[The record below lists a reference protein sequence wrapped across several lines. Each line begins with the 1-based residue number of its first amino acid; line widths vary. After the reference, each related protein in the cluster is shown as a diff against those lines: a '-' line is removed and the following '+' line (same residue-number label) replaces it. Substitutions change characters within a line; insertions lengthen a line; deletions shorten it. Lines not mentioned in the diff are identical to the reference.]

1 MRRVV
6 VTGMGMLAPFGRGVD
21 YNWENIVAG
30 KSAIRRID
38 EDLELYDVP
47 VKIAGKVPMGKEAHR
62 FDPDTVMEPKEQRRV
77 DKFILF
83 GMAAGI
89 DAMEDCGWKPESEE
103 EQYRAGVMMGS
114 GIGGLQTIYEN
125 SVIINENKSTHRV
138 SPFFIPS
145 CLINMISGN
154 LSIRFGLKGPN
165 HACVTACSTGTHA
178 IGDAAAMIAR
188 GDAMQPTIS
197 DGDLIWVDVSIK
209 TPTSDGLYLFALKGE
224 VFVKRLRLDNFNDC
238 PEKASRPWD
247 KARSGFVMGEGAG
260 ALVLEEYEHAKARG
274 AKIYAEIVG
283 YGMSGDAY
291 HITAPSGD
299 GAYRAMKMAADHA
312 AEHGVALSD
321 ISYINAH
328 GTSTPAGDVGEALA
342 VKRLFGENMKNVS
355 MSSTKS
361 AIGHLL
367 GAAGAVEA
375 VLTIKALCEQTCPP
389 TLNLENPAD
398 EVADFDLV
406 PLKAKKKE
414 IKAAMSNSFGFG
426 GTNSS
431 VVFKK
436 IDD

>member
-6 VTGMGMLAPFGRGVD
+6 VTGLGIVSPLGRGVD
-21 YNWENIVAG
+21 YNWKSILEG
-30 KSAIRRID
+30 KSGIRKIEGID
-38 EDLELYDVP
+38 LKDIP
-47 VKIAGKVPMGKEAHR
+47 VKIAGQVPTGKGEHE
-62 FDPDTVMEPKEQRRV
+62 FDPDSVMAPKDQKKNDR
-77 DKFILF
+77 FIMY
-83 GMAAGI
+83 GMAAGD
-89 DAMEDCGWKPESEE
+89 DALKDAGWNAETASEE
-103 EQYRAGVMMGS
+103 EKYRFGVMMGS
-114 GIGGLQTIYEN
+114 GIGGLDVIYEN
-125 SVIINENKSTHRV
+125 AISFHENGMKRI

-145 CLINMISGN
+145 CLINLVSGN
-154 LSIRFGLKGPN
+154 LSIKHGLKGPN

-178 IGDAAAMIAR
+178 IGDAARIIAC
-188 GDAMQPTIS
+188 GDADMMLAGGAES
-197 DGDLIWVDVSIK
+197 AVNVLGLSGFARMKAV
-209 TPTSDGLYLFALKGE
+209 TSD
-224 VFVKRLRLDNFNDC
+224 FNDA

-247 KARSGFVMGEGAG
+247 KGRSGFVMGEGSG
-260 ALVLEEYEHAKARG
+260 ALVLEELEHAKARG
-274 AKIYAEIVG
+274 AKIYAELIG

-312 AEHGVALSD
+312 KEHGVELKD
-321 ISYINAH
+321 INYINAH

-342 VKRLFGENMKNVS
+342 VKRLFGDDIKSVS

-375 VLTIKALCEQTCPP
+375 VFTIKAIEDQVCPP
-389 TLNLENPAD
+389 TLNLEDPAD
-398 EVADFDLV
+398 EISDMDLV

-431 VVFKK
+431 LIFKK
-436 IDD
+436 F

>member
-6 VTGMGMLAPFGRGVD
+6 VTGMGVVSPLGRGVKH
-21 YNWENIVAG
+21 NWESLMAG
-30 KSAIRRID
+30 KSGISRI
-38 EDLELYDVP
+38 EGVDLKDIP
-47 VKIAGKVPMGKEAHR
+47 VMIAGQVPFGENEPD
-62 FDPDTVMEPKEQRRV
+62 FNPDTVFAPKDQKKN
-77 DKFILF
+77 DKFIMY
-83 GMAAGI
+83 GMAAAG
-89 DAMEDCGWKPESEE
+89 DALKDAGWDAETASEE
-103 EQYRAGVMMGS
+103 EKDRAGVMMGA
-114 GIGGLQTIYEN
+114 GIGGLQGIYEN
-125 SVIINENKSTHRV
+125 AVSFNEFGMKKI

-145 CLINMISGN
+145 VLINLISGN
-154 LSIRFGLKGPN
+154 VSIRYGLKGPN

-188 GDAMQPTIS
+188 GDADMMVAGGAESAVNVLGLAGFARMKAI
-197 DGDLIWVDVSIK
+197 
-209 TPTSDGLYLFALKGE
+209 TSD
-224 VFVKRLRLDNFNDC
+224 FNDA

-247 KARSGFVMGEGAG
+247 KARSGFVMGEGSG
-260 ALVLEEYEHAKARG
+260 ALVLEELEHAKKRG

-312 AEHGVALSD
+312 KEHGVELSD
-321 ISYINAH
+321 IGYINAH
-328 GTSTPAGDVGEALA
+328 GTSTPAGDVGEAMA
-342 VKRLFGENMKNVS
+342 VKRLFGDEGIKNVS

-375 VLTIKALCEQTCPP
+375 VYTIMAIQEQTCPP
-389 TLNLENPAD
+389 TLNLEDSAD
-398 EVADFDLV
+398 ELADFDLV
-406 PLKAKKKE
+406 PLKPKKRE

-431 VVFKK
+431 IVFKK
-436 IDD
+436 YSD

>member
-6 VTGMGMLAPFGRGVD
+6 ITGLGVVSPLGRGVEN
-21 YNWENIVAG
+21 NWKKLLNGESGI
-30 KSAIRRID
+30 KQID
-38 EDLELYDVP
+38 DIDLKDIP
-47 VKIAGKVPMGKEAHR
+47 VRIAGRVPYGTAEGE
-62 FDPDTVMEPKEQRRV
+62 FDPDSVLPPKDQKKN

-83 GMAAGI
+83 GLAAGA
-89 DAMEDCGWKPESEE
+89 DAVRDSGFIPETEE
-103 EQYRAGVMMGS
+103 EKNRFGVMMGS

-125 SVIINENKSTHRV
+125 SLCFHESGIKRI
-138 SPFFIPS
+138 SPFFIPAS
-145 CLINMISGN
+145 LINLMSGN
-154 LSIRFGLKGPN
+154 LSIMFGLKGPN

-178 IGDAAAMIAR
+178 IGDAARIIAM
-188 GDAMQPTIS
+188 GDADAMVAGGAES
-197 DGDLIWVDVSIK
+197 AVNVLGLAGFARMKAV
-209 TPTSDGLYLFALKGE
+209 TSE
-224 VFVKRLRLDNFNDC
+224 FNDA

-247 KARSGFVMGEGAG
+247 KGRSGFVMGEGAG
-260 ALVLEEYEHAKARG
+260 AVVLEELEHAKARG
-274 AKIYAEIVG
+274 AKIYAEVVG

-312 AEHGVALSD
+312 KEHGVELKD
-321 ISYINAH
+321 INYINAH
-328 GTSTPAGDVGEALA
+328 GTSTPAGDVGEAMA
-342 VKRLFGENMKNVS
+342 VKRLFGDDMRYVS

-375 VLTIKALCEQTCPP
+375 VYTTLAIRDQICPP
-389 TLNLENPAD
+389 TLNLENVEE
-398 EVADFDLV
+398 EVADIDLV

-431 VVFKK
+431 LVLKK
-436 IDD
+436 FED